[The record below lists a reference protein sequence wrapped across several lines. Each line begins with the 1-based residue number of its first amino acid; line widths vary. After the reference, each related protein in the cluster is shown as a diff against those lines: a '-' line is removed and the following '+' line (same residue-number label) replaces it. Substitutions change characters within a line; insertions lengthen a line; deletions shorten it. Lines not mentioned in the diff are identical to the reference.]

1 MYVETEVKYIAL
13 CLCKVNAAKYLD
25 KSLHVFIFLFEITYL
40 FHYPKYSFYSSIY
53 VMILVP
59 LCLIENAEC

>member
-25 KSLHVFIFLFEITYL
+25 KSLRVFIFLFEITSL
-40 FHYPKYSFYSSIY
+40 SLSKIFIYSSIY